1 MTTFAWPRSISAA
14 SSRRASI
21 ERLKSFGIKATIVSK
36 DIGYE
41 LRCTDPIPFDMEY
54 TRDLGY
60 CAAKYLLEGG
70 SGAMVTI
77 QQGKFKPIKFEDM
90 IDPETGR
97 TRVRMVDVDTE
108 YYKIARRYM
117 LRLRRDDFAD
127 PAEVQKYA
135 TVTHITPE
143 QFKAQL
149 EYLVKD
155 EAPPLAF
162 DF

>member
-1 MTTFAWPRSISAA
+1 
-14 SSRRASI
+14 
-21 ERLKSFGIKATIVSK
+21 
-36 DIGYE
+36 
-41 LRCTDPIPFDMEY
+41 MEY

-60 CAAKYLLEGG
+60 CAAKFLLEGG

-77 QQGKFKPIKFEDM
+77 QQGKFKPIRFGDM
-90 IDPETGR
+90 LDPETGR

-127 PAEVQKYA
+127 AAEVAKYA
-135 TVTHITPE
+135 AVTHISPE

-155 EAPPLAF
+155 EPPPLAF
-162 DF
+162 GF